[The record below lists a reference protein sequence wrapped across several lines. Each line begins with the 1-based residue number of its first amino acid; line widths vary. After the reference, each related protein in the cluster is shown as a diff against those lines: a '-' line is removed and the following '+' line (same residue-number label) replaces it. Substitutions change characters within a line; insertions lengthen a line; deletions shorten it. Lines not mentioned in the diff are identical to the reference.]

1 MNSRVRELR
10 ENLGKSQED
19 FAKSLD
25 LSRNFINQVENG
37 KKNLSSRSIKAL
49 CTLYDVNEEWLINGT
64 GEMFIEKTSDE
75 QIAEMLADIQ
85 LSGEDYFKHRLA
97 SALAAF
103 TEDDWNDLERLL
115 NKLSGN

>member
-37 KKNLSSRSIKAL
+37 KKISLPVPSR
-49 CTLYDVNEEWLINGT
+49 LYVLY
-64 GEMFIEKTSDE
+64 M
-75 QIAEMLADIQ
+75 M
-85 LSGEDYFKHRLA
+85 
-97 SALAAF
+97 
-103 TEDDWNDLERLL
+103 
-115 NKLSGN
+115 

>member
-37 KKNLSSRSIKAL
+37 KKNLSSRSIKACL
-49 CTLYDVNEEWLINGT
+49 LY
-64 GEMFIEKTSDE
+64 TSPSPRDT
-75 QIAEMLADIQ
+75 
-85 LSGEDYFKHRLA
+85 R
-97 SALAAF
+97 
-103 TEDDWNDLERLL
+103 
-115 NKLSGN
+115 